1 MPFFGL
7 LNVHKP
13 PGVTSR
19 RVVDVVKRLVR
30 PDKVGH
36 AGTLDPLASGVLVI
50 GVGQATRLVEY
61 VQMMPK
67 RYSATF
73 LLGYASTTEDVEGQL
88 TEIAGAVP
96 PAREDLERAA
106 AEMIGQIDQRPPD
119 YSALKVGGRRA
130 YALARA
136 GEDFQLSARAVRIDR
151 LEVTRY
157 AYPELC
163 LEIECG
169 SGTYVRSLGRDLAE
183 RVGTSA
189 VMSALVR
196 TAIGSFSLEKAV
208 DPAQLA
214 PDNLAGHLL
223 SPLLAVRP
231 AMPECVVGEREV
243 ERLGHGLS
251 VNVPGAVD
259 SSSAAVD
266 ECGSLVAV
274 LSRLEDGTYRAS
286 KFFGRA

>member
-1 MPFFGL
+1 MRLFGL

-13 PGVTSR
+13 TGVTSR
-19 RVVDVVKRLVR
+19 RVVDAVKRLVR
-30 PDKVGH
+30 PEKVGH

-73 LLGYASTTEDVEGQL
+73 LLGFTSTTEDVEGQL
-88 TEIAGAVP
+88 TQIAGAVP
-96 PAREDLERAA
+96 PAREELERAA
-106 AEMIGQIDQRPPD
+106 AEMIGQIEQRPPD

-136 GEDFQLSARAVRIDR
+136 GEDFQLSPRAVRIDR

-157 AYPELC
+157 SYPELC

-196 TAIGSFSLEKAV
+196 SAIGSFLLETAV
-208 DPAQLA
+208 DPEQLA
-214 PDNLAGHLL
+214 RDNLGGHLL
-223 SPLLAVRP
+223 SPLLAVRG
-231 AMPECVVGEREV
+231 AMTECIAGDRDV

-251 VNVPGAVD
+251 IDVPGAGA
-259 SSSAAVD
+259 SSCAAVD
-266 ECGSLVAV
+266 ERGNLVAV
-274 LSRLEDGTYRAS
+274 MSRLDDGTYRAS
-286 KFFGRA
+286 KFFGAA